1 MWYHYQSCERWDVLF
16 LTSGAS
22 SSHPPPLLP
31 AQCQPVHSGPGVT
44 GEMLWEVRMRSR
56 KGGGDRSV
64 SWNVNEI
71 SLYLLFPLDQPSTP
85 NKEDKVF
92 WGVKLL

>member
-1 MWYHYQSCERWDVLF
+1 M
-16 LTSGAS
+16 G
-22 SSHPPPLLP
+22 
-31 AQCQPVHSGPGVT
+31 
-44 GEMLWEVRMRSR
+44 GEDEEQKR
-56 KGGGDRSV
+56 GGGDRSV